1 MTVSKQIHLFS
12 IKGMSQ
18 YYYMYY
24 YKFLIRLHVAFSG
37 QGNLCY
43 IKDLNAFLQMIINQ

>member
-18 YYYMYY
+18 YYYY

-43 IKDLNAFLQMIINQ
+43 IKDLNAFL